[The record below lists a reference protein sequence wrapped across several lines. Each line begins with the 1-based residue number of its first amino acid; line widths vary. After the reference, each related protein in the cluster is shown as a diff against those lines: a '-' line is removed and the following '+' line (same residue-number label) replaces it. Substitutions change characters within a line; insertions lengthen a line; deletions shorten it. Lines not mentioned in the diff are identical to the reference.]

1 MKKDEF
7 NFTKQKFEGKYAEF
21 DKNLRD
27 LAAEYGENKE
37 TLVKVQES
45 EELQKTEIRNLRKDN
60 KSLMDKRQKILTEN

>member
-37 TLVKVQES
+37 TLVKV
-45 EELQKTEIRNLRKDN
+45 
-60 KSLMDKRQKILTEN
+60 